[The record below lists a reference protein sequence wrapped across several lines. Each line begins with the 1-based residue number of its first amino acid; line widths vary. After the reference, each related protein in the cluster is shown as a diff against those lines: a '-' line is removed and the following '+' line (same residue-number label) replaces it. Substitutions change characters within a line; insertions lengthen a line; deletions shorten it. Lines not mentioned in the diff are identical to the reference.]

1 MSDKHSLTAA
11 KETIKHMA
19 PAVGIAILAG
29 ALGFTALYISP
40 VPMIQDF
47 GKMLTF
53 GVIIAFLTSIFFLVP
68 LLFIRDHFFPPK
80 TKKKTKST
88 IGIFE
93 KVLGAITRGTLKLAP
108 FILIV
113 AVVLTGVGI
122 LGDLQAG
129 VETDIERFMP
139 QDTPAL
145 QDIHQLR
152 DTLGTTDQIVILY
165 EGERLLEDDVI
176 TWVDTQTE
184 TLAEKFSDVV
194 VNTKSIT
201 SILRKMNHGELPS
214 ISEIHERIADLPE
227 NQLKIV
233 LTQEQDKGVIMVGVK
248 HLGTAEMRAFI
259 DDLNAYLQSTNVPE
273 VKVTLTGKSV
283 LDVEMLTALTTGRY
297 KMTLLGIG
305 LVFLALL
312 IVYRHPIKA
321 LVAILPISLII
332 GWSGGLMNLIGFD
345 YTPLTAT
352 LGALVIGIGTEFT
365 ILIME
370 RFYEERRK
378 GRERHEAIVVA
389 IQKIG
394 KAILASGLTVIG
406 GFSALI
412 ISDFV
417 ILSNFGLMTV
427 INMSLSLVSTLIVL
441 PPTLVL
447 LDRLVKTKTVASTT
461 NEAVL

>member
-1 MSDKHSLTAA
+1 MSSKRSLSAA

-29 ALGFTALYISP
+29 ALGFSALYISP
-40 VPMIQDF
+40 VPMVQDF
-47 GKMLTF
+47 GKMLKF
-53 GVIIAFLTSIFFLVP
+53 GVIIAFLASIFFLVP

-80 TKKKTKST
+80 VKRKKASGL
-88 IGIFE
+88 GIFE
-93 KVLGAITRGTLKLAP
+93 KVLGSITRGTLKIGP
-108 FILIV
+108 VILII
-113 AVVLTGVGI
+113 AILATGIGVM
-122 LGDLQAG
+122 GDIQTG
-129 VETDIERFMP
+129 VETDMERFMP
-139 QDTPAL
+139 QNTPAL
-145 QDIHQLR
+145 EDIHKLR
-152 DTLGTTDQIVILY
+152 EVMGTTDQIVVLY
-165 EGERLLEDDVI
+165 EGQDLLSENII
-176 TWVDTQTE
+176 TWVDNQTE
-184 TLAEKFSDVV
+184 QLDEQFGDVIV
-194 VNTKSIT
+194 STKSIT
-201 SILRKMNHGELPS
+201 SILRTMNDGELPIAS
-214 ISEIHERIADLPE
+214 DITDLVADLPD
-227 NQLKIV
+227 NQLKMV
-233 LTQEQDKGVIMVGVK
+233 LTAEQDKGVIMIGIK
-248 HLGTAEMRAFI
+248 HLGAAEIKEFI
-259 DDLNAYLQSTNVPE
+259 DKLDAYIKANHPLELS
-273 VKVTLTGKSV
+273 VTLTGKSV
-283 LDVEMLTALTTGRY
+283 LDVEMISALTSGRY

-305 LVFLALL
+305 LVFFALL

-332 GWSGGLMNLIGFD
+332 GWSGGLMYVMGFD

-378 GRERHEAIVVA
+378 GRERKDAIVVS

-427 INMSLSLVSTLIVL
+427 INMSLSLISTLIVL

-447 LDRLVKTKTVASTT
+447 LDRFVKTKSPVHTT
-461 NEAVL
+461 TEAVL